1 MSDAPTQIF
10 ISVAEDS
17 ADIHAASLMRAAQD
31 VLPGARFFGLTGPR
45 MRELGAETVY
55 DFAAH
60 AAMLTGVLSVIGRA
74 WNALNAVEK
83 SWQASRPD
91 VVILI
96 DSPELN
102 LRIAAKAKRLGIPV
116 LYYVAPQ
123 TWASRAGRN
132 RKISRIVDRLAC
144 ILPFEQEY
152 FRANGVQ
159 AEFVGHPLFEYL
171 AREHADP
178 TRVESLRGDATRP
191 LIALL
196 PGSRKHVI
204 DAVLKLQ
211 LDVLRHLRGMGFA
224 FRTAISAVDAER
236 GERIAAQLAG
246 SGIEAEIVVAD
257 NASLLTAC
265 DFVLVA
271 SGTATLH
278 VARYRRPMAVMYDA
292 GLLGRLYRPLGRW
305 IVKTPHLS
313 LVNILA
319 ERRIVPEFM
328 PSVPDTRL
336 VAATVRNILRDE
348 GWRNQMVG
356 DLDAIVRPLEQSS
369 ASVRVAEIARELI
382 SGGARGGA
390 VAAQRL

>member
-1 MSDAPTQIF
+1 MQIF

-17 ADIHAASLMRAAQD
+17 ADIHAASLMRAAKTI
-31 VLPGARFFGLTGPR
+31 LPDARFFGLTGPR

-74 WNALNAVEK
+74 WSALSAVEK

-144 ILPFEQEY
+144 ILPFEQDY
-152 FRANGVQ
+152 FRRNGVQ

-171 AREHADP
+171 AREHANP
-178 TRVESLRGDATRP
+178 QRVESLRGDSAMP

-211 LDVLRHLRGMGFA
+211 LDVLRHLRGMDFA

-278 VARYRRPMAVMYDA
+278 VAHYRKPMAVMYDA

-305 IVKTPHLS
+305 ILKTPHLS

-382 SGGARGGA
+382 ARSTA
-390 VAAQRL
+390 NAN

>member
-1 MSDAPTQIF
+1 MSDARPQIF

-17 ADIHAASLMRAAQD
+17 ADIHAASLMRAAGE
-31 VLPGARFFGLTGPR
+31 VIPGARFFGLTGPR

-60 AAMLTGVLSVIGRA
+60 AAMLTGVFSVIGRA
-74 WNALNAVEK
+74 WSAMNAVE
-83 SWQASRPD
+83 SAWQATRPD
-91 VVILI
+91 VVVLI

-102 LRIAAKAKRLGIPV
+102 LRFAAEAKALGIPV

-132 RKISRIVDRLAC
+132 RKIRRIIDRLAC

-171 AREHADP
+171 EREHP
-178 TRVESLRGDATRP
+178 NPQRVEELRGDRTVP

-211 LDVLRHLRGMGFA
+211 LDVLRHLREMGVE
-224 FRTAISAVDAER
+224 FRTAISAVDADR
-236 GERIAAQLAG
+236 GERIAAQLGG
-246 SGIEAEIVVAD
+246 SGVEAEVVVAD

-278 VARYRRPMAVMYDA
+278 VANYRKPMVVMYDA
-292 GLLGRLYRPLGRW
+292 GLLGRLYHPFGKF

-319 ERRIVPEFM
+319 NRRIVPEFM

-336 VAATVRNILRDE
+336 VAATVRNILRDDF
-348 GWRNQMVG
+348 WRKHMVAC
-356 DLDAIVRPLEQSS
+356 LDEIVRPLEGSS
-369 ASVRVAEIARELI
+369 ASRRVAEIARELI
-382 SGGARGGA
+382 AEGGSSRAGA
-390 VAAQRL
+390 KQRL